1 MKEKL
6 IHFMQG
12 RYGVDNLNTHALW
25 LVIILLIIN
34 MFIGNIFISIVS
46 YALWF
51 IVIYRTFSRQVY
63 KRYAE
68 NEKYLKMI
76 LPITQFFNLQKK
88 RMSDRHHKYYRCPK
102 CKQMVR
108 LPKGKGKIVVTC
120 PKCQN
125 KFEKRT

>member
-6 IHFMQG
+6 IRFMQG

-34 MFIGNIFISIVS
+34 MFVGNMFISILS

-68 NEKYLKMI
+68 NEKYLKTI
-76 LPITQFFNLQKK
+76 QPVTQFFNLQKK
-88 RMSDRHHKYYRCPK
+88 RISDRQHKYYSCPK

>member
-6 IHFMQG
+6 IRFMQG

-34 MFIGNIFISIVS
+34 MFVGNMFISILS

-68 NEKYLKMI
+68 NEKYLKTI
-76 LPITQFFNLQKK
+76 QPVTQFFNLQKK
-88 RMSDRHHKYYRCPK
+88 RISDRQHKYYRCPK

>member
-6 IHFMQG
+6 IQFMQG

-34 MFIGNIFISIVS
+34 MFIGNIFISILS

-51 IVIYRTFSRQVY
+51 LIIYRTFSRQIY

-68 NEKYLKMI
+68 NEKYLQLIK
-76 LPITQFFNLQKK
+76 PITQFFNLQKK
-88 RMSDRHHKYYRCPK
+88 RLTDRNHKYYRCPS

-108 LPKGKGKIVVTC
+108 LPKGKGQIVVTC

>member
-1 MKEKL
+1 MKEKF
-6 IHFMQG
+6 IRFMQG

-34 MFIGNIFISIVS
+34 MFVGNMFISILS

-68 NEKYLKMI
+68 NEKYLKTI
-76 LPITQFFNLQKK
+76 QPVTQFFNLQKK
-88 RMSDRHHKYYRCPK
+88 RISDRQHKYYRCPK

>member
-1 MKEKL
+1 MKEKF
-6 IHFMQG
+6 IRFMQG

-25 LVIILLIIN
+25 FVIIILVI
-34 MFIGNIFISIVS
+34 NIFLQNTFISIFS
-46 YALWF
+46 YVIWF

-76 LPITQFFNLQKK
+76 QPITQFFHLQKK
-88 RMSDRHHKYYRCPK
+88 RMSDRSHKYFRCPQ

-108 LPKGKGKIVVTC
+108 LPKGKRKIIVTC

>member
-6 IHFMQG
+6 IRFMQG

-34 MFIGNIFISIVS
+34 MFVGNMFISILS

-68 NEKYLKMI
+68 NEKYLKTI
-76 LPITQFFNLQKK
+76 QPITQFFNLQKK
-88 RMSDRHHKYYRCPK
+88 RISDRQHKYYRCPK

>member
-6 IHFMQG
+6 IRFMQG
-12 RYGVDNLNTHALW
+12 RSGVDNLNTHALW

-34 MFIGNIFISIVS
+34 MFVGNMFISILS

-68 NEKYLKMI
+68 NEKYLKTI
-76 LPITQFFNLQKK
+76 QPVTQFFNLQKK
-88 RMSDRHHKYYRCPK
+88 RISDRQHKYYRCPK